1 MKSAMNMTWGGLLGL
16 APSDRNFPIN
26 LRWAKWFSSWGR
38 VRTEGGMI
46 SQCKM
51 EMKDQQLLIISRRQQ
66 QSMKPDVGPCG
77 TSQVAHSRR
86 PSGGRR
92 DKEGEMEKE
101 EEGREK

>member
-1 MKSAMNMTWGGLLGL
+1 MKSATNMTWGDLLGP

-51 EMKDQQLLIISRRQQ
+51 EMRDQQLLRISRWRE
-66 QSMKPDVGPCG
+66 QSITPSVGPTHG
-77 TSQVAHSRR
+77 AH
-86 PSGGRR
+86 PGGRR
-92 DKEGEMEKE
+92 DKEEEMEKE
-101 EEGREK
+101 EESREK